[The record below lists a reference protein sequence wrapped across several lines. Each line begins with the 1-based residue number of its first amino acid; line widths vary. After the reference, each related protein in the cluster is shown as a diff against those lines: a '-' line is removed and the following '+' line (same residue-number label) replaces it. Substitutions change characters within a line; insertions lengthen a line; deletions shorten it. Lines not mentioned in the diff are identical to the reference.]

1 MILPEE
7 FREKWDVNKD
17 GPLITFPEKE
27 LINKNFSAEVKRFL
41 SIGGLPETPPPYLE
55 FTSSQSF
62 VRSIINVFQ
71 MPEEFRKYWYLGTT
85 SSGDPICII
94 EKQEKI
100 VFLNNSDAYKEVFM
114 NSSIQ
119 QFAAC
124 LLVYSKMID
133 KAVEINGEDAFID
146 NNIPECTISWLK
158 EELKKIDDNCMEKGS
173 FWCMEIESLY
183 E

>member
-1 MILPEE
+1 
-7 FREKWDVNKD
+7 
-17 GPLITFPEKE
+17 
-27 LINKNFSAEVKRFL
+27 
-41 SIGGLPETPPPYLE
+41 
-55 FTSSQSF
+55 
-62 VRSIINVFQ
+62 

-114 NSSIQ
+114 NSSIH

-146 NNIPECTISWLK
+146 NNILECTISWLK
-158 EELKKIDDNCMEKGS
+158 EELKKIDDKCVKKGS
-173 FWCMEIESLY
+173 FWFIEIESLY